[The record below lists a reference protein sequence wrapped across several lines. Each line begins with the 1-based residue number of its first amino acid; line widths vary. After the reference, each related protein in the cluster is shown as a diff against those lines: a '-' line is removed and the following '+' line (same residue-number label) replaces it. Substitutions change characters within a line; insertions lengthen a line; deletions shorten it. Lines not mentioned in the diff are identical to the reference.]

1 MLANI
6 LNLLTSNLSQSGPVH
21 THPGPKIGPA
31 PERIQPRTSV
41 QANPNKD
48 REKAKSLVSHVGD
61 TAKSIT
67 EGVTKT
73 AIAQGSE
80 AAKMGMKV
88 GLQGLLHTT
97 FLPINIF
104 VNSLPGGP
112 NAALMILSPVTSWL
126 SDKLELHAKSTG
138 IELPMK
144 PKEAIEKLLTGEY
157 HDLSE
162 EFTNFLTSFV
172 EKAISPEIQKAF
184 ASGNPLQIAKATG
197 TTMTG
202 SLKGLMTDIQKT
214 PGSPLTKPFKLLG
227 AKIPFVNKLP
237 EKFQPWVAGVGIFM
251 FGGAIFRMTFKLIKW
266 LVLGAGGIALLNF
279 GKKALAGGMGAS
291 QAAGLGRSGSGG
303 LMNMVDMGSKAL
315 GMLGKMQGR

>member
-1 MLANI
+1 ML
-6 LNLLTSNLSQSGPVH
+6 
-21 THPGPKIGPA
+21 
-31 PERIQPRTSV
+31 
-41 QANPNKD
+41 
-48 REKAKSLVSHVGD
+48 
-61 TAKSIT
+61 
-67 EGVTKT
+67 
-73 AIAQGSE
+73 
-80 AAKMGMKV
+80 
-88 GLQGLLHTT
+88 
-97 FLPINIF
+97 
-104 VNSLPGGP
+104 
-112 NAALMILSPVTSWL
+112 LSPVTSWL

-214 PGSPLTKPFKLLG
+214 PGSPLSRPFKLLG
-227 AKIPFVNKLP
+227 SKIPFVNKLP

-251 FGGAIFRMTFKLIKW
+251 FGGAIIRGAFKLVKW
-266 LVLGAGGIALLNF
+266 LVLGAGGIAAMNF
-279 GKKALAGGMGAS
+279 GKKALLGGLTGGQNQTLGAT
-291 QAAGLGRSGSGG
+291 GGGG

>member
-73 AIAQGSE
+73 AIAHGSE
-80 AAKMGMKV
+80 AAKTGMKI

-104 VNSLPGGP
+104 VNNLPGGP
-112 NAALMILSPVTSWL
+112 NAALMLLSPVTSWL
-126 SDKLELHAKSTG
+126 SDKLESHAKSTG

-144 PKEAIEKLLTGEY
+144 PKQAIEKLLTGEY

-162 EFTNFLTSFV
+162 EFTNFLTGFV

-184 ASGNPLQIAKATG
+184 ASGNPLHIAKATG
-197 TTMTG
+197 TSLTG

-214 PGSPLTKPFKLLG
+214 PGSPFLKPFKLLG

-237 EKFQPWVAGVGIFM
+237 QQFQPWAAGLGIFM
-251 FGGAIFRMTFKLIKW
+251 FGGVIIRMAFKLVKW
-266 LVLGAGGIALLNF
+266 LILGAGGIAALNF
-279 GKKALAGGMGAS
+279 GKKALMGGLGAGQMAGM
-291 QAAGLGRSGSGG
+291 GRSGGGGG
-303 LMNMVDMGSKAL
+303 LMNMVDMGTKAL
-315 GMLGKMQGR
+315 GMLSKK

>member
-6 LNLLTSNLSQSGPVH
+6 LNLLTPNLSQAGPVH
-21 THPGPKIGPA
+21 AHPGPKIGPA

-73 AIAQGSE
+73 AIAHGSE
-80 AAKMGMKV
+80 AAKTGMKI

-104 VNSLPGGP
+104 VNNLPGGP
-112 NAALMILSPVTSWL
+112 NAALMLLSPVTSWL
-126 SDKLELHAKSTG
+126 SDKLESHAKSTG

-144 PKEAIEKLLTGEY
+144 PKQAIEKLLTGEY

-162 EFTNFLTSFV
+162 EFTNFLTGFV
-172 EKAISPEIQKAF
+172 EKAMSPEIQKAF
-184 ASGNPLQIAKATG
+184 ASGNPLQIATATG
-197 TTMTG
+197 TTLTG
-202 SLKGLMTDIQKT
+202 SLKGLITDIQKT
-214 PGSPLTKPFKLLG
+214 PGNPLIKPFKLLG
-227 AKIPFVNKLP
+227 TKIPFVNRLP
-237 EKFQPWVAGVGIFM
+237 EKFQPWAAGLGIFM
-251 FGGAIFRMTFKLIKW
+251 FGGVIIRMAFKLVKW
-266 LVLGAGGIALLNF
+266 LILGAGGIAALNF
-279 GKKALAGGMGAS
+279 GKKALMGGLGAGQMAGM
-291 QAAGLGRSGSGG
+291 GRSGGGG
-303 LMNMVDMGSKAL
+303 LMNMVDMGTKAL
-315 GMLGKMQGR
+315 GMLSKK